1 MDFLKKP
8 ELDASTVQ
16 IFQKCVAGYVG
27 TPNDE
32 ESIANATAKRT
43 RLAEYEK
50 AVAESARR
58 YDDCI
63 PNQEFKEPTL
73 STALSTKER
82 RKELQKVYEEKF
94 SPEKQPGRPYY
105 ELIRRTKE
113 CGRCPICGGA
123 GGITHL
129 DHYLP
134 KSAYPT
140 LCVHPNNLI
149 PICDSCNTV
158 KNTKE
163 NELADGMPIHLYFDR
178 LPQKKRLR
186 GNCYTEAYL
195 FVDLDDD
202 FQPEFRVECPDDWSS
217 GLESRLVAHM
227 KMYDLYRRYRACVY
241 SEYAAI
247 ISAWDSTID
256 EYASKLADKMNK
268 PLDDFIAELSEGK
281 VEQLKIDALSDVI
294 ESNRT
299 AASGDLNSWKSA
311 LYRALQNKEKK
322 LAAWLD
328 ENEENVLNVAKKYES
343 ALRKQVEELE
353 DTQ

>member
-8 ELDASTVQ
+8 ELDVSTVQ
-16 IFQKCVAGYVG
+16 IFLKCVEGYVG
-27 TPNDE
+27 TPNNID
-32 ESIANATAKRT
+32 SIAKATAKKA
-43 RLAEYEK
+43 RLKEYEN

-58 YDDCI
+58 YDDCV
-63 PNQEFKEPTL
+63 PKQKFEEPALTDD
-73 STALSTKER
+73 LSTKER

-105 ELIRRTKE
+105 DLIRRSKE

-158 KNTKE
+158 KNAKE
-163 NELADGMPIHLYFDR
+163 NELADGMPIHLYLDR

-186 GNCYTEAYL
+186 GKSYIEPYL

-202 FQPEFRVECPDDWSS
+202 FQPEFRVECPDGWSS

-227 KMYDLYRRYRACVY
+227 KMYDLYKRYRACVY

-256 EYASKLADKMNK
+256 EYASKLAEKMGK
-268 PLDDFIAELSEGK
+268 SMDDFISELSDDK
-281 VEQLKIDALSDVI
+281 VEQLKLEALSDVI
-294 ESNRT
+294 ASNKT

-311 LYRALQNKEKK
+311 LYRALQNREEK

-328 ENEENVLNVAKKYES
+328 ENEEYVCKC
-343 ALRKQVEELE
+343 Q
-353 DTQ
+353 